1 MPATSRA
8 FAKKLWCIAL
18 MFQFHK
24 IRMHKA
30 LFSSISK
37 KKNSIP
43 VDEKY
48 FFKIAW
54 LEFLHFQRIFFFYF
68 ECKNTWVKRLEKE
81 IKKKKKIFKN
91 APIWNL
97 CTKPYLLQFITFHH
111 LIKPLR
117 LLTFTF
123 FSIYKKKTRI
133 HSRIINVNVERFV
146 NYSHPLNS
154 FLKKLKIFL
163 AISK

>member
-54 LEFLHFQRIFFFYF
+54 LEFLHFQRIFFYF
-68 ECKNTWVKRLEKE
+68 ECKNTWVKRLKKLKKKKNLQKRAHLKSLHQAIFITIYYISPLNKTTSFAYVYFFFD
-81 IKKKKKIFKN
+81 IKKKN
-91 APIWNL
+91 
-97 CTKPYLLQFITFHH
+97 TYS
-111 LIKPLR
+111 
-117 LLTFTF
+117 FTNNQ
-123 FSIYKKKTRI
+123 R
-133 HSRIINVNVERFV
+133 
-146 NYSHPLNS
+146 
-154 FLKKLKIFL
+154 
-163 AISK
+163 